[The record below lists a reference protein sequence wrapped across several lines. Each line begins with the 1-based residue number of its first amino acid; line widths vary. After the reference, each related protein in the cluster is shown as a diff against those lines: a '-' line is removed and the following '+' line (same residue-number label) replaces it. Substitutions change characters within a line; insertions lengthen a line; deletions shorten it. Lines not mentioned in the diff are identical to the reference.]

1 MAARGGA
8 ALVVA
13 RLARVARVVAM
24 GWEAHELGGSTAR
37 AVVAGNVVGKA
48 AMRQE
53 ELARVVA

>member
-1 MAARGGA
+1 MAARGRA
-8 ALVVA
+8 VLAV
-13 RLARVARVVAM
+13 ARVAAM